1 MLININQPFLNAVI
15 WHQDL
20 IGQLRLQSQ
29 TLRGTRPK
37 AAKMIKIH
45 VKQSN
50 RESNESIKKREVE
63 QDFMKKSNEGGSLL
77 NDALCHLIT
86 TKQHG
91 YTCVYAFLDY
101 LKSFCFM

>member
-1 MLININQPFLNAVI
+1 MLININKPFLNAAI

-29 TLRGTRPK
+29 TLLRGTRPK

-50 RESNESIKKREVE
+50 GESNESIKKREEE
-63 QDFMKKSNEGGSLL
+63 QDFMKILKEGGSLP
-77 NDALCHLIT
+77 NDALCNLIAT
-86 TKQHG
+86 
-91 YTCVYAFLDY
+91 
-101 LKSFCFM
+101 